1 MKMKFDWIDEEGEIR
16 KPAFHEVLEG
26 ELGGKCQQS
35 GLLQFSESA
44 S

>member
-1 MKMKFDWIDEEGEIR
+1 MMKMKFDWKGEIR

-35 GLLQFSESA
+35 GLLQFLSLIHI
-44 S
+44 